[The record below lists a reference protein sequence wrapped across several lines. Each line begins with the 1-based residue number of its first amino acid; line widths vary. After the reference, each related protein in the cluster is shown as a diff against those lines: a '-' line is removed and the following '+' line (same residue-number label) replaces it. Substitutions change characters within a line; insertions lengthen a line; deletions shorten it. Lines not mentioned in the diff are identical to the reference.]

1 MLIAVV
7 LIQCSAPAAATA
19 EKKEKVPKHPL
30 PESHH
35 PTQYSYTFWFN
46 RRLQGVRTQ
55 ENYEKNIKK
64 IGTFRSV
71 EEFWAFYNHLVRPND
86 LPNTA
91 DYHLFK
97 KGIKPMWEVRL
108 HIA

>member
-1 MLIAVV
+1 M
-7 LIQCSAPAAATA
+7 
-19 EKKEKVPKHPL
+19 KHPL

-46 RRLQGVRTQ
+46 RKLQGVRTQ
-55 ENYEKNIKK
+55 ESYEKNIKK

-97 KGIKPMWEVRL
+97 KGIKPMWEVRSSLQL
-108 HIA
+108 HT